1 MGMIGLHLEKFK
13 IVLNTS
19 GGEYGFECEF
29 KSGLNIVRGNNSS
42 GKSTLVNSLIYSLG
56 MEEILGGKGEKTL
69 PYALKEYV
77 ESEKKDKIKIVSSY
91 VYLQVSNKNSD
102 VVTLKRAINSTN
114 KDTKLIEVIHGDYLS
129 GKDREFEIS
138 PKYLHDK
145 NSAQNVES
153 GYFTFLENF
162 VGLSLPFVPGAN
174 GGEVKLYIQTI
185 FSALLIEQKRGWTD
199 YIANTPY
206 YAIRDVRT
214 KIVEFILGLDVFE
227 NERLKSTLMSD
238 LTNIQLKWSE
248 EKVKIGL
255 LEEDQSINVIG
266 IKRTADDMFDPQLV
280 RITKQVGDSTFV
292 LSDYIVELVR
302 KIEAI
307 DEAANKTRDDVSIDL
322 IEAYES
328 SKAELDQLVSMLD
341 SANAEIRLSKSR
353 LTEYLSLRAE
363 IEKDLEKNKI
373 AKKLKNFGAESG
385 LSLALDSCPACHQ
398 HVDDSLFLA
407 DTLIQP
413 MSIDENVRYLDSQK
427 KMVSRYILGLEKTIT
442 KLESQAREYSE
453 NVSDKRAVCLSF
465 KKQIRL
471 SGNAEE
477 ADLRVKLQ
485 LELKVES
492 LLKAEKII
500 NSSVNDLVNF
510 SNEFRNAKAKLASL
524 PDRKSS
530 TEDVKKYNKFQNHF
544 RSYANLFGYKSAPT
558 SDIEINRDT
567 LFPYLAGLE
576 LREVNTD
583 IKSDSSAS
591 DFVRLIWAYLLAVYS
606 ASEELGGNHPGLV
619 LLDEPGQ
626 HSMGVTSVNALLTNI
641 SKQRN
646 IQGIVAASFD
656 ESDEVFDESV
666 LGVNHHLIECGYKLL
681 KPVSQMP

>member
-1 MGMIGLHLEKFK
+1 MIGLQLEKFK
-13 IVLNTS
+13 IVLNTT
-19 GGEYGFECEF
+19 GDEYGFECEF

-91 VYLQVSNKNSD
+91 VYLQLSNKNSD
-102 VVTLKRAINSTN
+102 VVTLKRAINSTD

-129 GKDREFEIS
+129 GKNREFDIS

-145 NSAQNVES
+145 GSAQNTES

-238 LTNIQLKWSE
+238 LTNIQSKWSE

-255 LEEDQSINVIG
+255 LEEEQSINVIG

-280 RITKQVGDSTFV
+280 RITKQVGDATFG
-292 LSDYIVELVR
+292 LSDYIVELLR

-307 DEAANKTRDDVSIDL
+307 DEAENKTRDDVSIDL

-328 SKAELDQLVSMLD
+328 SKVELDQLVSMLD

-353 LTEYLSLRAE
+353 LTEYLSLRSE

-413 MSIDENVRYLDSQK
+413 MSIDENVIYLDSQK
-427 KMVSRYILGLEKTIT
+427 KMVSKYIIGLEKTIA

-492 LLKAEKII
+492 LLKAERII
-500 NSSVNDLVNF
+500 NSSVNNLVNF
-510 SNEFRNAKAKLASL
+510 SNEFRNVKAKLAAL
-524 PDRKSS
+524 PDQKSS
-530 TEDVKKYNKFQNHF
+530 IEDVKKYSKFQSHF
-544 RSYANLFGYKSAPT
+544 RNYASYFGYKSAPT
-558 SDIEINRDT
+558 SDVEINRDT

-591 DFVRLIWAYLLAVYS
+591 DFVRLIWAYLLALYS
-606 ASEELGGNHPGLV
+606 ASEELGGNHPGLL

-626 HSMGVTSVNALLTNI
+626 HSMGVTSVNALLKNL
-641 SKQRN
+641 SRQRD
-646 IQGIVAASFD
+646 IQGIVAASFA
-656 ESDEVFDESV
+656 ESDEEFEESV

>member
-1 MGMIGLHLEKFK
+1 MIGLQLERFK
-13 IVLNTS
+13 IVLNTT

-42 GKSTLVNSLIYSLG
+42 GKSTLVNSIIYSLG

-91 VYLQVSNKNSD
+91 VYLQISNKNSD
-102 VVTLKRAINSTN
+102 VVTLKRAINSTD

-129 GKDREFEIS
+129 GKDREFDIS

-145 NSAQNVES
+145 GSAQNAES
-153 GYFTFLENF
+153 GYFKFLEDF

-227 NERLKSTLMSD
+227 NERLKSTLTSE
-238 LTNIQLKWSE
+238 LANVQSKWSE

-255 LEEDQSINVIG
+255 LEEDYSINVIG

-280 RITKQVGDSTFV
+280 KITKHVGGSTFV

-307 DEAANKTRDDVSIDL
+307 NEAENKARDDVSTDL

-328 SKAELDQLVSMLD
+328 SKAELDQLVFMLD
-341 SANAEIRLSKSR
+341 SANAEVRLSKSR
-353 LTEYLSLRAE
+353 LTEYLSLKSE

-373 AKKLKNFGAESG
+373 AKKLKEFGAESD
-385 LSLALDSCPACHQ
+385 LSLALDICPACHQ
-398 HVDDSLFLA
+398 HVDDALFLA

-413 MSIDENVRYLDSQK
+413 MSIDENVKYLDSQK

-442 KLESQAREYSE
+442 KLESQVREYSE

-465 KKQIRL
+465 KKQLRL

-477 ADLRVKLQ
+477 TDLRIKLQ
-485 LELKVES
+485 LELKAEN
-492 LLKAEKII
+492 LLKAEEVI
-500 NSSVNDLVNF
+500 NSSVNKLENISDEL
-510 SNEFRNAKAKLASL
+510 RNVKAELAGL
-524 PDRKSS
+524 PKRKSS
-530 TEDVKKYNKFQNHF
+530 IEDVKKYNKFQNHF
-544 RSYANLFGYKSAPT
+544 RNYASIFGYKSALT

-567 LFPYLAGLE
+567 FFPYLAGLE

-591 DFVRLIWAYLLAVYS
+591 DFVRLIWAYLLALYS
-606 ASEELGGNHPGLV
+606 ASEEADGNHPGLI

-626 HSMGVTSVNALLTNI
+626 HSMGITSVNALLKTI

-646 IQGIVAASFD
+646 IQGVVAASFA
-656 ESDEVFDESV
+656 ESDEEFDESV
-666 LGVNHHLIECGYKLL
+666 HGVNHHLIECGYKLL
-681 KPVSQMP
+681 KPVIQMP

>member
-1 MGMIGLHLEKFK
+1 MIGLQLERFK
-13 IVLNTS
+13 IALNTT

-77 ESEKKDKIKIVSSY
+77 ESENKDKIKIVSSY
-91 VYLQVSNKNSD
+91 VYLQISNKNGD

-114 KDTKLIEVIHGDYLS
+114 KDVKLIEVIHGDYLS
-129 GKDREFEIS
+129 GKDREFEIH

-145 NSAQNVES
+145 GSAQNAAS

-185 FSALLIEQKRGWTD
+185 FSSLLIEQKRGWTD

-227 NERLKSTLMSD
+227 NERLKSNLTSD
-238 LTNIQLKWSE
+238 LADIQSKWSD

-280 RITKQVGDSTFV
+280 RITKQVGDSTFA

-307 DEAANKTRDDVSIDL
+307 DEAQNKTREDVSINL

-353 LTEYLSLRAE
+353 LTEYLSLRSE

-373 AKKLKNFGAESG
+373 AKKLKKFGAESG

-398 HVDDSLFLA
+398 RVDDALFLA

-413 MSIDENVRYLDSQK
+413 MSIDENVKYLDNQK

-453 NVSDKRAVCLSF
+453 NVSDKRAVCLSL

-471 SGNAEE
+471 SGNADES
-477 ADLRVKLQ
+477 DLRVKLQ
-485 LELKVES
+485 LELKVEN
-492 LLKAEKII
+492 LLKSEKVI
-500 NSSVNDLVNF
+500 NSSVDKLVNF
-510 SNEFRNAKAKLASL
+510 SNAFRNVKGKLAGL

-530 TEDVKKYNKFQNHF
+530 VEDIKKYNKFQNLF
-544 RSYANLFGYKSAPT
+544 RSYASIFGYKSAPT
-558 SDIEINRDT
+558 LDIEINRDT

-626 HSMGVTSVNALLTNI
+626 HSMGVTSVNALLATI

-656 ESDEVFDESV
+656 ESNEVFDESV
-666 LGVNHHLIECGYKLL
+666 HGVNYHLIECGYKLL
-681 KPVSQMP
+681 KPVIQIP

>member
-1 MGMIGLHLEKFK
+1 MIGLHLEKFK
-13 IVLNTS
+13 IVLNTT

-91 VYLQVSNKNSD
+91 VYLQVSNKNGD
-102 VVTLKRAINSTN
+102 VVTLKRAINSTE

-129 GKDREFEIS
+129 AKNREFDIS

-145 NSAQNVES
+145 GSAQNAES

-162 VGLSLPFVPGAN
+162 VGLSLPFVPGTN

-227 NERLKSTLMSD
+227 NERLKSTLMAD
-238 LTNIQLKWSE
+238 LTDIQSKWSE

-255 LEEDQSINVIG
+255 LEEEQSINVIG
-266 IKRTADDMFDPQLV
+266 IKRTADDMFDPKLV
-280 RITKQVGDSTFV
+280 RITKQVEDATFT

-307 DEAANKTRDDVSIDL
+307 SEAENKTRDDVSIEL

-328 SKAELDQLVSMLD
+328 SKAELYQLVSMLD

-353 LTEYLSLRAE
+353 MTEYLSLRSE

-373 AKKLKNFGAESG
+373 AKKLKNFGAETG

-398 HVDDSLFLA
+398 HIDDSLFLA

-442 KLESQAREYSE
+442 KLESQVREYSE
-453 NVSDKRAVCLSF
+453 NVSDKRAVCLSL

-492 LLKAEKII
+492 LLKAERII
-500 NSSVNDLVNF
+500 KNSVNYLVNF
-510 SNEFRNAKAKLASL
+510 SNEFKNIKATLAGL
-524 PDRKSS
+524 PERKSS
-530 TEDVKKYNKFQNHF
+530 VEDVRKYNKFQNHF
-544 RSYANLFGYKSAPT
+544 RNYASLFGYKSAPT

-666 LGVNHHLIECGYKLL
+666 LGVEHHLIECGYKLL

>member
-1 MGMIGLHLEKFK
+1 MIGLHLERFK
-13 IVLNTS
+13 IVLNTT

-77 ESEKKDKIKIVSSY
+77 ESEKKDKIRIVSSY

-102 VVTLKRAINSTN
+102 VVTLKRAINSTD

-129 GKDREFEIS
+129 GKDREFDIS

-145 NSAQNVES
+145 GSAQNAES

-174 GGEVKLYIQTI
+174 GGEVKLYIQNI

-227 NERLKSTLMSD
+227 NERLKSNLMSD
-238 LTNIQLKWSE
+238 LTNIQSKWSE
-248 EKVKIGL
+248 VKVKIGL

-280 RITKQVGDSTFV
+280 RITKQVGDSTFA
-292 LSDYIVELVR
+292 LSDHIVELVR

-307 DEAANKTRDDVSIDL
+307 DEAENKTRDDVSIDL

-353 LTEYLSLRAE
+353 LTEYLSLRSE

-373 AKKLKNFGAESG
+373 AKKLRNFGAENG

-413 MSIDENVRYLDSQK
+413 MSIDENVRYLGSQK
-427 KMVSRYILGLEKTIT
+427 KMVSRYILGLEKIIT

-477 ADLRVKLQ
+477 AGLRVKLQ

-492 LLKAEKII
+492 LLKAERII

-510 SNEFRNAKAKLASL
+510 SNEFRNVKAKLVDL
-524 PDRKSS
+524 PERKSS

-544 RSYANLFGYKSAPT
+544 RSYASLFGYKSAPI

>member
-13 IVLNTS
+13 IVLNTT

-77 ESEKKDKIKIVSSY
+77 ESEKKDKIRIVSSY
-91 VYLQVSNKNSD
+91 VYLQISNKNSD
-102 VVTLKRAINSTN
+102 VVTLKRAINSTD

-129 GKDREFEIS
+129 GKNREFDIS

-145 NSAQNVES
+145 GSAQNAES

-238 LTNIQLKWSE
+238 LTNIQSKWSE

-280 RITKQVGDSTFV
+280 RITKQVGDATFA

-307 DEAANKTRDDVSIDL
+307 DEAENKTRDDVSIDL

-353 LTEYLSLRAE
+353 LTEYLSLRSE

-492 LLKAEKII
+492 LLKAERII
-500 NSSVNDLVNF
+500 NSSVSNLVNF
-510 SNEFRNAKAKLASL
+510 SNEFRNIKAELAGL
-524 PDRKSS
+524 PERKSS
-530 TEDVKKYNKFQNHF
+530 AEDVKKYNKFQNHF
-544 RSYANLFGYKSAPT
+544 RSYASLFGYKSAPT

-591 DFVRLIWAYLLAVYS
+591 DFVRLIWAYLLALYS

-646 IQGIVAASFD
+646 IQGVVAASFD

-666 LGVNHHLIECGYKLL
+666 HGVNHHLIECGYKLL

>member
-1 MGMIGLHLEKFK
+1 MGMIGLQLERFK
-13 IVLNTS
+13 IVLNTT

-91 VYLQVSNKNSD
+91 VYLQISNKNSD
-102 VVTLKRAINSTN
+102 VVTLKRAINSTD
-114 KDTKLIEVIHGDYLS
+114 KDTKLIEVIHGGYLS

-145 NSAQNVES
+145 GSAQNAAS

-174 GGEVKLYIQTI
+174 GAEVKLYIQTI

-214 KIVEFILGLDVFE
+214 KIVEFILGLDVFK
-227 NERLKSTLMSD
+227 NERVKSSLTSD
-238 LTNIQLKWSE
+238 LADIQSKWSE

-255 LEEDQSINVIG
+255 LEENHSINVIG
-266 IKRTADDMFDPQLV
+266 VKRTADDMFDPQLV
-280 RITKQVGDSTFV
+280 TIIKQVGDSTFV

-307 DEAANKTRDDVSIDL
+307 DEAENKTREDVSIDL

-353 LTEYLSLRAE
+353 LTEYLSIRSE

-373 AKKLKNFGAESG
+373 AKKLKKFGAESG

-398 HVDDSLFLA
+398 HVDDALFLA

-413 MSIDENVRYLDSQK
+413 MSIDENVKYLDNQK
-427 KMVSRYILGLEKTIT
+427 KMVSRYILGLEKTIS
-442 KLESQAREYSE
+442 KLDSQVREYSE

-485 LELKVES
+485 LELKVEN
-492 LLKAEKII
+492 LLKAEKVI
-500 NSSVNDLVNF
+500 NSSINKLVNF
-510 SNEFRNAKAKLASL
+510 SNEFRNVKAKLAGL

-530 TEDVKKYNKFQNHF
+530 IEDVKKYNKFQSHF
-544 RSYANLFGYKSAPT
+544 RNYASFFNYKSAPT

-619 LLDEPGQ
+619 LFDEPGQ
-626 HSMGVTSVNALLTNI
+626 HSMGVTSVNALLATI

-656 ESDEVFDESV
+656 ESDEVFGESV
-666 LGVNHHLIECGYKLL
+666 HGVNHHLIECGYKLL
-681 KPVSQMP
+681 KPVIQMP

>member
-1 MGMIGLHLEKFK
+1 
-13 IVLNTS
+13 
-19 GGEYGFECEF
+19 
-29 KSGLNIVRGNNSS
+29 
-42 GKSTLVNSLIYSLG
+42 
-56 MEEILGGKGEKTL
+56 
-69 PYALKEYV
+69 
-77 ESEKKDKIKIVSSY
+77 
-91 VYLQVSNKNSD
+91 
-102 VVTLKRAINSTN
+102 
-114 KDTKLIEVIHGDYLS
+114 
-129 GKDREFEIS
+129 
-138 PKYLHDK
+138 
-145 NSAQNVES
+145 
-153 GYFTFLENF
+153 
-162 VGLSLPFVPGAN
+162 
-174 GGEVKLYIQTI
+174 
-185 FSALLIEQKRGWTD
+185 
-199 YIANTPY
+199 
-206 YAIRDVRT
+206 
-214 KIVEFILGLDVFE
+214 
-227 NERLKSTLMSD
+227 
-238 LTNIQLKWSE
+238 
-248 EKVKIGL
+248 
-255 LEEDQSINVIG
+255 
-266 IKRTADDMFDPQLV
+266 
-280 RITKQVGDSTFV
+280 
-292 LSDYIVELVR
+292 
-302 KIEAI
+302 
-307 DEAANKTRDDVSIDL
+307 
-322 IEAYES
+322 
-328 SKAELDQLVSMLD
+328 
-341 SANAEIRLSKSR
+341 
-353 LTEYLSLRAE
+353 
-363 IEKDLEKNKI
+363 
-373 AKKLKNFGAESG
+373 
-385 LSLALDSCPACHQ
+385 
-398 HVDDSLFLA
+398 
-407 DTLIQP
+407 
-413 MSIDENVRYLDSQK
+413 
-427 KMVSRYILGLEKTIT
+427 MVSRYILGLEKTIT

>member
-1 MGMIGLHLEKFK
+1 MIGLQLERLK
-13 IVLNTS
+13 IVLNTT

-77 ESEKKDKIKIVSSY
+77 ESENNTKIKVVSSY
-91 VYLQVSNKNSD
+91 VYLQISNKNGN
-102 VVTLKRAINSTN
+102 VVTLKRAINSTD

-129 GKDREFEIS
+129 GKDREFDIS

-145 NSAQNVES
+145 GSAQNAES

-227 NERLKSTLMSD
+227 NERLKSTLTSELSD
-238 LTNIQLKWSE
+238 IQSKWSE

-255 LEEDQSINVIG
+255 LEEDHSINVIG
-266 IKRTADDMFDPQLV
+266 IKRTADDMFDPKLV
-280 RITKQVGDSTFV
+280 KITKQVGDSTFV
-292 LSDYIVELVR
+292 LSDYIVELLR

-307 DEAANKTRDDVSIDL
+307 DEAENKTRDDVSIDL

-328 SKAELDQLVSMLD
+328 SKSELDQLVSMLD

-353 LTEYLSLRAE
+353 LAEYLSLISE

-373 AKKLKNFGAESG
+373 AKKLKKYGAESG

-398 HVDDSLFLA
+398 HVDDALFLA

-413 MSIDENVRYLDSQK
+413 MSIDQNVKYLDSQK
-427 KMVSRYILGLEKTIT
+427 KMVSRYILGLKKTIT

-471 SGNAEE
+471 SGDAEE
-477 ADLRVKLQ
+477 ADLRVKIQ
-485 LELKVES
+485 LEFKVEN
-492 LLKAEKII
+492 LLKAEKLIK
-500 NSSVNDLVNF
+500 SSVNKLVGF
-510 SNEFRNAKAKLASL
+510 SNEFRNVKAKLAGL
-524 PDRKSS
+524 PERKSS
-530 TEDVKKYNKFQNHF
+530 IEDVKKYNKFQNYF
-544 RSYANLFGYKSAPT
+544 RSYASFFGYKSAPT
-558 SDIEINRDT
+558 SDIEINRET

-591 DFVRLIWAYLLAVYS
+591 DFVRLIWAYLLALYS

-619 LLDEPGQ
+619 LFDEPGQ
-626 HSMGVTSVNALLTNI
+626 HSMGVTSVNSLLATI

-646 IQGIVAASFD
+646 IQSIVAASFD
-656 ESDEVFDESV
+656 ESDEVFEESV
-666 LGVNHHLIECGYKLL
+666 HGVNYHLIECGYKLL
-681 KPVSQMP
+681 KPAIQMP

>member
-1 MGMIGLHLEKFK
+1 
-13 IVLNTS
+13 
-19 GGEYGFECEF
+19 
-29 KSGLNIVRGNNSS
+29 
-42 GKSTLVNSLIYSLG
+42 
-56 MEEILGGKGEKTL
+56 
-69 PYALKEYV
+69 
-77 ESEKKDKIKIVSSY
+77 
-91 VYLQVSNKNSD
+91 
-102 VVTLKRAINSTN
+102 
-114 KDTKLIEVIHGDYLS
+114 
-129 GKDREFEIS
+129 
-138 PKYLHDK
+138 
-145 NSAQNVES
+145 
-153 GYFTFLENF
+153 
-162 VGLSLPFVPGAN
+162 
-174 GGEVKLYIQTI
+174 
-185 FSALLIEQKRGWTD
+185 
-199 YIANTPY
+199 
-206 YAIRDVRT
+206 
-214 KIVEFILGLDVFE
+214 
-227 NERLKSTLMSD
+227 
-238 LTNIQLKWSE
+238 
-248 EKVKIGL
+248 
-255 LEEDQSINVIG
+255 
-266 IKRTADDMFDPQLV
+266 MF
-280 RITKQVGDSTFV
+280 
-292 LSDYIVELVR
+292 
-302 KIEAI
+302 
-307 DEAANKTRDDVSIDL
+307 
-322 IEAYES
+322 AYES

>member
-1 MGMIGLHLEKFK
+1 MIGLQLEKFK
-13 IVLNTS
+13 IFLNTTD
-19 GGEYGFECEF
+19 GEYGFECEF
-29 KSGLNIVRGNNSS
+29 KPGLNIVRGNNSS
-42 GKSTLVNSLIYSLG
+42 GKSTLVNALIYSLG
-56 MEEILGGKGEKTL
+56 MEEILGGKCEKTL

-77 ESEKKDKIKIVSSY
+77 ESEEKDKIKIVSSY
-91 VYLQVSNKNSD
+91 VYLQISNKKND
-102 VVTLKRAINSTN
+102 VVTLKRAINSAD

-129 GKDREFEIS
+129 RSDREFDMS

-145 NSAQNVES
+145 GSAQNVES
-153 GYFTFLENF
+153 GYFTFLESFIN
-162 VGLSLPFVPGAN
+162 LSLPSVSGTN

-214 KIVEFILGLDVFE
+214 KIVEFVLGLDVFE
-227 NERLKSTLMSD
+227 NERLKSTLTSE
-238 LTNIQLKWSE
+238 LANIQSNWSE

-255 LEEDQSINVIG
+255 LEEDHSISVMG
-266 IKRTADDMFDPQLV
+266 IKRTADDMFDPKLV
-280 RITKQVGDSTFV
+280 RVTKQVEDFTFI

-307 DEAANKTRDDVSIDL
+307 DEAENKTRDDISIEL

-328 SKAELDQLVSMLD
+328 SKAGLDQLVSVLD

-353 LTEYLSLRAE
+353 LTEYLSLKSE

-373 AKKLKNFGAESG
+373 AKKLKKFGAESG

-398 HVDDSLFLA
+398 QVDDALFLA

-413 MSIDENVRYLDSQK
+413 MSIDENVKYLDSQK
-427 KMVSRYILGLEKTIT
+427 KMVSRYILGLEKTIS

-453 NVSDKRAVCLSF
+453 IVSDKRAVCLSL

-485 LELKVES
+485 LEVKVENLS
-492 LLKAEKII
+492 KAEKII
-500 NSSVNDLVNF
+500 NNSVDKLANI
-510 SNEFRNAKAKLASL
+510 SNEFRSVKAKLAGL
-524 PDRKSS
+524 PERKSS
-530 TEDVKKYNKFQNHF
+530 IEDIKKYNKFQTYF
-544 RSYANLFGYKSAPT
+544 RNYASIFGYKSAPT

-606 ASEELGGNHPGLV
+606 ASEELDGNHPGLI

-626 HSMGVTSVNALLTNI
+626 HSMGVTSVNALLKTI
-641 SKQRN
+641 SQRRN

-656 ESDEVFDESV
+656 ESDEVFEESV
-666 LGVNHHLIECGYKLL
+666 LGVNYHLIECGYKLL
-681 KPVSQMP
+681 KPVSNQ